1 MFYRTIVDK
10 INDRVGRYSVPG
22 SGVLP
27 TLSEK
32 PLIKV
37 DTFGATITSDG
48 YLLEGS
54 QAQNAQQQG
63 DRAQDLMQIQYLF
76 VTLKAHNTVTA
87 LQSLTYRLSPN
98 STIVFNVRVYE
109 QLICEVFRNPSQRP
123 HFILA
128 SNTNG
133 VFAIQHVSH

>member
-1 MFYRTIVDK
+1 M
-10 INDRVGRYSVPG
+10 
-22 SGVLP
+22 LP

-123 HFILA
+123 HFFL
-128 SNTNG
+128 
-133 VFAIQHVSH
+133 F